1 MKKSYSMFGLFFMIV
16 FALVTIALGFSVF
29 GMDNPIPWVVL
40 VALALVPYLHERK
53 IRKEYIDWGAQY
65 EVGIELIDHDHQ
77 KLVGLLNQVVS
88 AANFHMGESYVR
100 SVIGELIDY
109 TKYHFEREEN
119 LMKEN
124 NYPDLEAHL
133 QQHKIMIDRV
143 EQFRAEFETKPD
155 CDEDICMDVY
165 RYLKSWLVNH
175 ITHTDMELGRYLK
188 SQGVK

>member
-16 FALVTIALGFSVF
+16 VALVTIFLGFLF
-29 GMDNPIPWVVL
+29 GLDNPIPWIVL
-40 VALALVPYLHERK
+40 AALAVIPYLHERK
-53 IRKEYIDWGAQY
+53 IRREYIDWNDQY
-65 EVGIELIDHDHQ
+65 AVGIELIDHDHQ

-88 AANFHMGESYVR
+88 AANFHMGESYIR

-124 NYPDLEAHL
+124 SYPDLEAHIN
-133 QQHKIMIDRV
+133 QHKSMIAQV
-143 EQFRAEFETKPD
+143 EQFSNRIEKSPN
-155 CDEDICMDVY
+155 CEDDVCMEVY
-165 RYLKSWLVNH
+165 HFLKSWLINH
-175 ITHTDMELGRYLK
+175 ITNTDKELGRYLS